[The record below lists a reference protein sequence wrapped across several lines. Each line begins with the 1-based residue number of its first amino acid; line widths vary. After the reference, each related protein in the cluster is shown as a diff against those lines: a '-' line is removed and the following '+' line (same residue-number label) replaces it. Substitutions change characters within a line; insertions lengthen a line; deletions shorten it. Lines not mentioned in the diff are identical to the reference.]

1 MVSGKTIG
9 TNLGITNV
17 KNFNITEKSKSFP
30 ANSDMYNQID
40 CNKRINIIIIKSG
53 KNVFTKVVKIYRSR
67 IFTRFLFS
75 DS

>member
-1 MVSGKTIG
+1 
-9 TNLGITNV
+9 
-17 KNFNITEKSKSFP
+17 
-30 ANSDMYNQID
+30 MYNQID